1 MKYQIDGNAHWP
13 GSIYS
18 AMLLGGDYSIIASS
32 LYFDYLFSDYD
43 IDKDEGTEYAYRE
56 GVPDGTRLYYV
67 KIWDAADNLVYF
79 GHAARAV
86 NPLNSQEEY
95 CWYYETNRVA
105 GVSSPVFAYNNGSS
119 RQPFGGGIE

>member
-67 KIWDAADNLVYF
+67 KIWDDLHRF
-79 GHAARAV
+79 LPTITARPV
-86 NPLNSQEEY
+86 SLSE
-95 CWYYETNRVA
+95 A
-105 GVSSPVFAYNNGSS
+105 G
-119 RQPFGGGIE
+119 

>member
-43 IDKDEGTEYAYRE
+43 IDKDEGTKYAYRE
-56 GVPDGTRLYYV
+56 GVPDGARLYYV
-67 KIWDAADNLVYF
+67 KIWDA
-79 GHAARAV
+79 
-86 NPLNSQEEY
+86 
-95 CWYYETNRVA
+95 A

>member
-56 GVPDGTRLYYV
+56 GVPDGARCIMSKSGMLPT
-67 KIWDAADNLVYF
+67 IWSISVM
-79 GHAARAV
+79 
-86 NPLNSQEEY
+86 
-95 CWYYETNRVA
+95 
-105 GVSSPVFAYNNGSS
+105 
-119 RQPFGGGIE
+119 QPERSIL